1 LQAGNGPAR
10 NWPRRR
16 RSAGR
21 LWWDEE
27 NDERIR
33 RLIEEQEYLDRDVDR
48 DRRRRKVDLRFDP
61 LEYNRWPQ
69 RARRIR
75 SSRSLDDRDR
85 ALRRSRSPLGRLMD
99 REDSER
105 YLVDELFTPVS
116 RALGG
121 NGRYRV
127 KGGIME
133 DIKFGDRG

>member
-1 LQAGNGPAR
+1 
-10 NWPRRR
+10 
-16 RSAGR
+16 
-21 LWWDEE
+21 
-27 NDERIR
+27 
-33 RLIEEQEYLDRDVDR
+33 
-48 DRRRRKVDLRFDP
+48 
-61 LEYNRWPQ
+61 
-69 RARRIR
+69 
-75 SSRSLDDRDR
+75 
-85 ALRRSRSPLGRLMD
+85 MD